1 MSCSPRRIVVGFLVL
16 IVVTL
21 CYSCQQIQSL
31 PSLVRGT
38 PPTLKQIEPE
48 KFPFF
53 YDSGDKET
61 LIRALKNQIRY
72 FARLKKPAEYPFG
85 DTSISSE
92 TIFLTLIRFLK
103 ILEENP
109 GEDLNQLIKD
119 NFDLYKSTGQSG
131 KGVITFTGYYL
142 PLLDGSLKP
151 DSVYRYPLYRPPDD
165 LIIKIDKRS
174 GTKKAVRIENGREY
188 NYYTRKE
195 IDQEKVLAG
204 KGYEVAYLK
213 DPLDCYL
220 LHVQGSGKVI
230 LPDGNT
236 LNLHFAGSN
245 YRPYSSLREEMLKDG
260 LLSPDNAS
268 MESIAEYFR
277 RHPQKLQ
284 RYLNRN
290 ERYTFFK
297 IVEGGVVGS
306 LGVKLVPERAIATD
320 KQIFPSGALSYIVTS
335 VPSTS
340 STKTVPWS
348 QFVLNQDEGGAIKGP
363 HRIDIFWGAGSRA
376 EYIAHHMNHPG
387 KLYFLVLKN
396 RRN

>member
-1 MSCSPRRIVVGFLVL
+1 MGFIVML
-16 IVVTL
+16 VVTI

-38 PPTLKQIEPE
+38 PPPLKRIEPD

-53 YDSGDKET
+53 YDYGDKES
-61 LIRALKNQIRY
+61 LINALKNQIRY
-72 FARLKKPAEYPFG
+72 FARLKQPAEYPFG

-92 TIFLTLIRFLK
+92 TILLTLIRFLK
-103 ILEENP
+103 ILEENS
-109 GEDLNQLIKD
+109 EKDLNRLIRE
-119 NFDLYKSTGQSG
+119 NFDLYQSTGKRG
-131 KGVITFTGYYL
+131 KGVTTFTGYYL
-142 PLLDGSLKP
+142 PLLDGSTKP
-151 DSVYRYPLYRPPDD
+151 DSLYRYPLYRPPDD
-165 LIIKIDKRS
+165 LTIKKDTLS
-174 GTKKAVRIENGREY
+174 GTKKAVRIENGKEY
-188 NYYTRKE
+188 TYYTRKE

-220 LHVQGSGKVI
+220 LHVQGSGTVI

-236 LNLHFAGSN
+236 LNLHFGGSN
-245 YRPYSSLREEMLKDG
+245 YLPYRSLREEMLKDG

-268 MESIAEYFR
+268 MESISDYFR

-290 ERYTFFK
+290 ERYTFFDVVK
-297 IVEGGVVGS
+297 GGIVGS
-306 LGVKLVPERAIATD
+306 LGVELVPARSIATD
-320 KQIFPSGALSYIVTS
+320 KQLFPSGALSYIVTS
-335 VPSTS
+335 IPSTS
-340 STKTVPWS
+340 SKKTVPWS

-396 RRN
+396 RRD

>member
-1 MSCSPRRIVVGFLVL
+1 M
-16 IVVTL
+16 
-21 CYSCQQIQSL
+21 
-31 PSLVRGT
+31 
-38 PPTLKQIEPE
+38 
-48 KFPFF
+48 
-53 YDSGDKET
+53 
-61 LIRALKNQIRY
+61 
-72 FARLKKPAEYPFG
+72 
-85 DTSISSE
+85 
-92 TIFLTLIRFLK
+92 
-103 ILEENP
+103 
-109 GEDLNQLIKD
+109 
-119 NFDLYKSTGQSG
+119 G

-165 LIIKIDKRS
+165 LTIKIDKLN
-174 GTKKAVRIENGREY
+174 GTKKAVRIENGREH

-195 IDQEKVLAG
+195 IDQEKVLTG
-204 KGYEVAYLK
+204 KGYEIAYLK

-220 LHVQGSGKVI
+220 LHVQGSGTVI

-245 YRPYSSLREEMLKDG
+245 YRPYSSLREEMLKDR

-290 ERYTFFK
+290 ERYTFFN
-297 IVEGGVVGS
+297 IVEGGIVGS
-306 LGVKLVPERAIATD
+306 LGVELVPARSIATD
-320 KQIFPSGALSYIVTS
+320 KQIFPAGALSYIVTS

-340 STKTVPWS
+340 RTKTVPWS

-363 HRIDIFWGAGSRA
+363 HRIDIFWGTGSRA
-376 EYIAHHMNHPG
+376 EYIAHHMNNPG

-396 RRN
+396 RAN

>member
-1 MSCSPRRIVVGFLVL
+1 MSCSARRTAVGFIVIL
-16 IVVTL
+16 VVTL

-38 PPTLKQIEPE
+38 PPPLKRIEPD

-53 YDSGDKET
+53 YDDGDKET

-72 FARLKKPAEYPFG
+72 FARLKQPVEYPFG
-85 DTSISSE
+85 ETSISSE
-92 TIFLTLIRFLK
+92 TILLTLIRFLK
-103 ILEENP
+103 ILEENN
-109 GEDLNQLIKD
+109 EKDLNRLIRD
-119 NFDLYKSTGQSG
+119 NFDLYQSTGKRG

-151 DSVYRYPLYRPPDD
+151 DSVYRYPLYRPPDN
-165 LIIKIDKRS
+165 LTIKTDKLS
-174 GTKKAVRIENGREY
+174 GTKKAVRIENGKEY
-188 NYYTRKE
+188 AYYTRKE
-195 IDQEKVLAG
+195 IDQEKVLVG

-220 LHVQGSGKVI
+220 LHVQGSGTVI

-245 YRPYSSLREEMLKDG
+245 YRPYSSLREEMLKDR
-260 LLSPDNAS
+260 LISPDNAS
-268 MESIAEYFR
+268 MESISDYFR

-290 ERYTFFK
+290 ERYTFFN
-297 IVEGGVVGS
+297 IVEGGIVGS
-306 LGVKLVPERAIATD
+306 LGVKLVPARSIATD

-335 VPSTS
+335 VPSTTS
-340 STKTVPWS
+340 KKTVPWS

-363 HRIDIFWGAGSRA
+363 HRIDIFWGAGSKA

-387 KLYFLVLKN
+387 ELYFLVLKN
-396 RRN
+396 RTN

>member
-1 MSCSPRRIVVGFLVL
+1 MSCSGRRTVLGFILLLVL
-16 IVVTL
+16 TIF
-21 CYSCQQIQSL
+21 YGCQKIHSL
-31 PSLVRGT
+31 PSLVRRT
-38 PPTLKQIEPE
+38 PPPLERIEPD

-72 FARLKKPAEYPFG
+72 YARLKKPAEYPFG
-85 DTSISSE
+85 ETSISSE
-92 TIFLTLIRFLK
+92 TILLTLIRFLK
-103 ILEENP
+103 ILEENN
-109 GEDLNQLIKD
+109 EKNFNQLIKD
-119 NFDLYKSTGQSG
+119 NFDLYQSTGQRG

-151 DSVYRYPLYRPPDD
+151 DSVYRYPLYRLPDD
-165 LIIKIDKRS
+165 LTIKTDKLS
-174 GTKKAVRIENGREY
+174 GIKKAVRIENGKEY
-188 NYYTRKE
+188 TYYTRKE

-213 DPLDCYL
+213 DPLECYL
-220 LHVQGSGKVI
+220 IHVQGSGTVI
-230 LPDGNT
+230 LPDGKT

-245 YRPYSSLREEMLKDG
+245 YLPYSSLREEMLKDG

-268 MESIAEYFR
+268 MESISAYFNHR
-277 RHPQKLQ
+277 PQKLQ

-290 ERYTFFK
+290 KRYTFFN
-297 IVEGGVVGS
+297 IVEGGIVGS
-306 LGVKLVPERAIATD
+306 LGVELVPERSIATD
-320 KQIFPSGALSYIVTS
+320 RQIFPSGALSYIVTS

-340 STKTVPWS
+340 TKKTVPWS

-363 HRIDIFWGAGSRA
+363 HRIDIFWGAGSSA

-387 KLYFLVLKN
+387 ELYFLVLKN
-396 RRN
+396 RID

>member
-1 MSCSPRRIVVGFLVL
+1 MSCSPRRTVFGLLVL
-16 IVVTL
+16 MVFIL
-21 CYSCQQIQSL
+21 CYSCQQIQFL
-31 PSLVRGT
+31 PSLVRET
-38 PPTLKQIEPE
+38 PPPLKRLKPD

-53 YDSGDKET
+53 CDYGDKET

-72 FARLKKPAEYPFG
+72 FVRLKQPAEYPFG

-92 TIFLTLIRFLK
+92 TILLTLIRFLK

-119 NFDLYKSTGQSG
+119 NFDLYQSTGKRG
-131 KGVITFTGYYL
+131 KGVVTFTGYYL

-165 LIIKIDKRS
+165 LTIKIDKLS
-174 GTKKAVRIENGREY
+174 GTKKAVRIEKGKEY
-188 NYYTRKE
+188 AYYTRKE

-204 KGYEVAYLK
+204 KGYEVVYLK
-213 DPLDCYL
+213 DPIDCYL
-220 LHVQGSGKVI
+220 LHVQGSGTVI
-230 LPDGNT
+230 LPDGHT
-236 LNLHFAGSN
+236 LNLQFAGSN